1 MSEALRILMVTDAP
15 WDRRLGGPRVQIEL
29 GEEFE
34 RLGHT
39 VEHFA
44 LEDAFPRQPRMPRI
58 AGFVRDFPR
67 QAERW
72 IRRHTNRYDVI
83 DARSGSLVAPK
94 QKLGFDGLLVTRSN
108 GLLPIYE
115 REFLAPLRRTSP
127 AARGRLG
134 TRLLRRLQLQQ
145 LTRRAQLGF
154 EHCDLLNVLNSDEET
169 FAEKELEMGTKT
181 VKLLHGLSCERFA
194 AFRVARMSPDRR
206 LAAPLVAFIGSW
218 DLRKGRVDAATY
230 VKAVRTQAPEATFR
244 FLGTGASREEVI
256 ADCGGDGE
264 GIEVVPKFESEELP
278 ELLSDVSVGIMPSYV
293 EGFPF
298 SILELL
304 AAAVPVVAYDAP
316 GARETL
322 PLVDPS
328 LLVGRGNA
336 AELGQQVGKILTMD
350 ERDYSRLSA
359 RADEIAASLS
369 WEEIAEQT
377 ITAYRNRLS
386 EVRGG

>member
-1 MSEALRILMVTDAP
+1 MSEPLRILMVTDAP

-39 VEHFA
+39 VDHFA
-44 LEDAFPRQPRMPRI
+44 LEDAFPQQPRMPRL

-72 IRRHTNRYDVI
+72 IRRHPNRYDVI
-83 DARSGSLVAPK
+83 DARSGSLIAPK
-94 QKLGFDGLLVTRSN
+94 HKLGFNGLLVTRSN

-115 REFLAPLRRTSP
+115 REFLITLRRTSR

-134 TRLLRRLQLQQ
+134 TRLLRRNQRRQLA
-145 LTRRAQLGF
+145 RRARLGF
-154 EHCDLLNVLNSDEET
+154 EHCDLLNVLNSDEEA
-169 FAEKELEMGTKT
+169 FAKEELGMGDKT
-181 VKLLHGLSCERFA
+181 VKLLHGLTRERFA
-194 AFRVARMSPDRR
+194 AFRAARTSPDRR
-206 LAAPLVAFIGSW
+206 LAAPVVAFIGSW
-218 DLRKGRVDAATY
+218 DLRKGRVDAAVY
-230 VKAVRTQAPEATFR
+230 VNAVRARAPGATFR
-244 FLGTGASREEVI
+244 FLGTGASREEVV

-264 GIEVVPKFESEELP
+264 GIEVIPKFWSEELP
-278 ELLSDVSVGIMPSYV
+278 ELLGDTSVGIMPSYV

-304 AAAVPVVAYDAP
+304 AAAAPVVAYDAP

-328 LLVGRGNA
+328 LLVTRGNA
-336 AELGQQVGKILTMD
+336 AKLGQQVADILTMD
-350 ERDYSRLSA
+350 ERDYTRLSE
-359 RADEIAASLS
+359 RADKIAASLS
-369 WEEIAEQT
+369 WEEVAAQT
-377 ITAYRNRLS
+377 IAVYRNRLS
-386 EVRGG
+386 EVRGD